1 MFYLYNVNT
10 ASHPLMSESDTNSH
24 QVVEPSPVAAD
35 TEVAVEAAAPAVA
48 ESAATKRALSSKQ
61 QEVLVTSNERRAAQK
76 MERIAAKAAVEARA
90 RELLTKR
97 FGADAVTA
105 ALQRRNGR
113 PSREDSLVRSAAK
126 ETARAL
132 AEGKE
137 VEEAPVPEEALESYA
152 AKLAMEHL
160 RRTPTKRREL
170 ESMIESAV
178 NKYIADSLP
187 SGMMMFGGSAQAA
200 AAPAAP
206 VAPVAPVVPVA
217 PVQVPVHQQD
227 FHTQTGARPVE
238 IRPYQ
243 RPPTQYIGNPLQA
256 APQPQPV
263 MMKPKPTFRFL

>member
-1 MFYLYNVNT
+1 
-10 ASHPLMSESDTNSH
+10 MSDSDTNSH
-24 QVVEPSPVAAD
+24 QVVEPSPVVAD
-35 TEVAVEAAAPAVA
+35 TEVAVEAAAPAAAV

-76 MERIAAKAAVEARA
+76 MERVAARAAVEARA

-105 ALQRRNGR
+105 ALQRRIGR

-178 NKYIADSLP
+178 NKYITDSLP
-187 SGMMMFGGSAQAA
+187 NGMMMFAGSAQAAAA

-206 VAPVAPVVPVA
+206 VAPVAPVAPIQPVP
-217 PVQVPVHQQD
+217 VPVHQQD
-227 FHTQTGARPVE
+227 FHTQTGVRPVE
-238 IRPYQ
+238 IRPFQ
-243 RPPTQYIGNPLQA
+243 RPPPQYIGNPLQA

-263 MMKPKPTFRFL
+263 MQKPKPTFRFL

>member
-1 MFYLYNVNT
+1 
-10 ASHPLMSESDTNSH
+10 MSESVTNSH

-35 TEVAVEAAAPAVA
+35 TEVAVEAAAPAAAV
-48 ESAATKRALSSKQ
+48 ESASTKRALSSKQ

-178 NKYIADSLP
+178 NKYITDSLP
-187 SGMMMFGGSAQAA
+187 NGMMMFGGSAAAA
-200 AAPAAP
+200 AAPTAP
-206 VAPVAPVVPVA
+206 VAPVAPVQPVP
-217 PVQVPVHQQD
+217 VPVHQQD

-238 IRPYQ
+238 IRPFQ
-243 RPPTQYIGNPLQA
+243 RPPPQYIGNPLQS

-263 MMKPKPTFRFL
+263 MQKPKPTFRFL

>member
-1 MFYLYNVNT
+1 
-10 ASHPLMSESDTNSH
+10 MSESDTNSH

-137 VEEAPVPEEALESYA
+137 VEEASVPPEALDSYA

-178 NKYIADSLP
+178 NKYITDSLP

-200 AAPAAP
+200 AAAPAAP
-206 VAPVAPVVPVA
+206 VAPVAPVQ
-217 PVQVPVHQQD
+217 PVQPVPVPVHQQD

-238 IRPYQ
+238 IRPFQ
-243 RPPTQYIGNPLQA
+243 RPPPQYIGNPLQA

-263 MMKPKPTFRFL
+263 MMQKPKPTFRFL

>member
-1 MFYLYNVNT
+1 
-10 ASHPLMSESDTNSH
+10 MSESDTNSH

-35 TEVAVEAAAPAVA
+35 TEVAVEAAAPAAAV
-48 ESAATKRALSSKQ
+48 ESASTKRALSSKQ

-76 MERIAAKAAVEARA
+76 MERVAAKAAVEARA
-90 RELLTKR
+90 RELLTRR

-105 ALQRRNGR
+105 ALLPRNGR
-113 PSREDSLVRSAAK
+113 PTREDSLVRSAAK

-170 ESMIESAV
+170 ESMIERAV
-178 NKYIADSLP
+178 NKYISDSLP
-187 SGMMMFGGSAQAA
+187 SGMMMFNGSAQAA
-200 AAPAAP
+200 AAAAP
-206 VAPVAPVVPVA
+206 VAPVAPIQ
-217 PVQVPVHQQD
+217 PVQPVPVPVHQQD

-238 IRPYQ
+238 IRPFQ
-243 RPPTQYIGNPLQA
+243 RPPPQYIGNPLQS

-263 MMKPKPTFRFL
+263 MQKPKPTFRFL